1 MGIFKMIVSEK
12 ITVEGFEGTVSRDT
26 ELTGPR
32 PGVLVAHA
40 FGGQTAFDTGK
51 AEDLARLGYVTIAI
65 DMYGQGRRANGPV
78 EASALMH
85 ELTDDRPIVAK
96 RMQMWLRVLANMSD
110 VDAGRM
116 AAIGFC
122 FGGKC
127 VLDLARSGADL
138 RAVVGFHA
146 VLDAPEVAVDAPM
159 LASVLVLHGWDDPLA
174 TPAQF
179 SGLGAELTGRGA
191 DWQGMAYGATGH
203 AFTNPAANAPGDGM
217 MFNALTNDRSW
228 ALMTSFLDEKL
239 AGEV

>member
-1 MGIFKMIVSEK
+1 MIVSEK
-12 ITVEGFEGTVSRDT
+12 IMVEGFEGTVSRDT
-26 ELTGPR
+26 DLMGPR

-40 FGGQTAFDTGK
+40 FGGQAAFDTGK
-51 AEDLARLGYVTIAI
+51 AEDLARLGYVAIAI
-65 DMYGQGRRANGPV
+65 DMYGQGRRASGPA

-96 RMQMWLRVLANMSD
+96 RMQMWVDVLAGLPD
-110 VDAGRM
+110 VDAGRL

-146 VLDAPEVAVDAPM
+146 VLDAPEVPVDAPM

-179 SGLGAELTGRGA
+179 CELGAELTERGA
-191 DWQGMAYGATGH
+191 DWQAMAYGDTGH
-203 AFTNPAANAPGDGM
+203 AFTNPAANTPEDGM
-217 MFNALTNDRSW
+217 MFNARTNDRAWSLVTAFLAERLEG
-228 ALMTSFLDEKL
+228 AL
-239 AGEV
+239 